1 MARQVAMPLT
11 DSSPRG
17 IQGPKIQQGAETVV
31 DCFLEAVQGRDSL
44 HTFWQI
50 QVIGPAAKDF
60 FEVIHQ
66 LDAKVREFAKC
77 NPRAYQTEIR
87 VHSET
92 AVLEYEKALQRQR
105 AAEELQAAADRHEH
119 ERMER
124 VTNGAHENRPGF
136 HRPSRLLIGQRPIYK
151 LAGRL

>member
-60 FEVIHQ
+60 Q

-87 VHSET
+87 VLSET
-92 AVLEYEKALQRQR
+92 VVLEYEKALQRQR
-105 AAEELQAAADRHEH
+105 AAEELQVAADRHEH
-119 ERMER
+119 ERMGR